1 LIQTLRE
8 EYPEYF
14 DEEMENRI
22 RQECVDSL
30 IAEGK
35 VIDWIMGDYS
45 IPGLSA
51 EILKSFIAKRMKDSL
66 AMIGF
71 DNSMIEYN
79 QHHIDQTY
87 WFDEELLG
95 ANMTDFFQKRP
106 VEYAK
111 GKGITADDLF

>member
-1 LIQTLRE
+1 
-8 EYPEYF
+8 
-14 DEEMENRI
+14 
-22 RQECVDSL
+22 
-30 IAEGK
+30 
-35 VIDWIMGDYS
+35 
-45 IPGLSA
+45 
-51 EILKSFIAKRMKDSL
+51 MKDSL
-66 AMIGF
+66 GMIGF
-71 DNSMIEYN
+71 DNSTVEYN